1 MDRRRNPFA
10 PGAGTRPPELAGRD
24 EIIDNATVALAR
36 IQAWRAARSQMLLGL
51 RGVGKTVLLNEIGR
65 LAEKEGYRTIELEAP
80 ENRRLAEMLLPPLR
94 LLLNRL
100 STFEKARSITMRAL
114 RALHTFASVF
124 KVKVGDVEVGMAEAG
139 VAASGHLETDL
150 PELLL
155 LVAEAARAADTPVAL
170 LLDEVQYLP
179 SEDLAALIVAVHKIG
194 QRGLPLVFFGAGL
207 PSLAALAGE
216 AKSYAERLFAYPD
229 VGALGRADAE
239 RAIREPLRSE
249 GAGIEPT
256 ALSEIVERTEG
267 YPYFL
272 QEWGASAWDVATG
285 STITNADV
293 ERATIVALKR
303 LDQGFFRVRLDRLTP
318 REKEYM
324 RAMAELGPGPH
335 RSGDIAAMLGVKVTS
350 VGFVRQELIR
360 KGMVYSPQHG
370 DTAFTVPMFDRFMK
384 RSMPEWRAAN
394 RRSTEK

>member
-51 RGVGKTVLLNEIGR
+51 RGVGKTVLLNEIGQ

-80 ENRRLAEMLLPPLR
+80 ENRRLAEMLVPPLR

-100 STFEKARSITMRAL
+100 STFEKARSIAMRAL

-360 KGMVYSPQHG
+360 KGMLYSPQHG

-384 RSMPEWRAAN
+384 RSMPEWKAAN
-394 RRSTEK
+394 RRSAEK